1 LRLHSAAELR
11 LAIDLGDGFRADPRK
26 IPSSTTIFP
35 WRAPAIPWIF
45 PGIGRRPAGSA
56 FLEPSTTVTQADRA
70 AAFEA
75 AVLPHAR
82 AAFALA
88 SWLTRDPHDAE
99 DVVQEAWLRAF
110 KYFDG
115 FGGGDARSWFLTIVR
130 NSFRRWRERHRE
142 AGPVHEV
149 ASLDEGDG
157 DEVAAVASPADDP
170 AQALLRESERETVN
184 RAIGELP
191 LDYREV
197 LVLRELEGL
206 SYREIAAIAAIP
218 IGTVMSR
225 LARARERLRA
235 RLAAADPDQRGTS
248 REARA

>member
-1 LRLHSAAELR
+1 M
-11 LAIDLGDGFRADPRK
+11 
-26 IPSSTTIFP
+26 
-35 WRAPAIPWIF
+35 
-45 PGIGRRPAGSA
+45 
-56 FLEPSTTVTQADRA
+56 TQADRA

-88 SWLTRDPHDAE
+88 HWLTRDAHDAE

-110 KYFDG
+110 KYFDR
-115 FGGGDARSWFLTIVR
+115 FAGGEARSWFLTIVR
-130 NSFRRWRERHRE
+130 NAFHRWRERQVRAASLH
-142 AGPVHEV
+142 AD
-149 ASLDEGDG
+149 ASLDPGDG
-157 DEVAAVASPADDP
+157 EEAAAAASTADDP
-170 AQALLRESERETVN
+170 AQALLRASEREAVN

-206 SYREIAAIAAIP
+206 SYREIAAIVAIP

-225 LARARERLRA
+225 LARARERLRD
-235 RLAAADPDQRGTS
+235 RLAAADPEARGGD